1 MKSSAVPWASGW
13 SSTTH
18 IHPSAYAAR
27 TRLSSFSKRWSS
39 SMLTA
44 LVPAF
49 DSCDLQLDVAQ
60 RLIAPDVPT
69 EASTSTEHLEVRA
82 RAHRLNE
89 VHECLWLCGMGT
101 ARPGEPARIARLL
114 RLYSFGALASID
126 ACHELV

>member
-49 DSCDLQLDVAQ
+49 DSRRCQQRQLPL
-60 RLIAPDVPT
+60 RLSQV
-69 EASTSTEHLEVRA
+69 
-82 RAHRLNE
+82 
-89 VHECLWLCGMGT
+89 
-101 ARPGEPARIARLL
+101 PARRIEVARFELDADKSPAVLEGDIALGADARKWRKHEIARV
-114 RLYSFGALASID
+114 RPELYRPLDD
-126 ACHELV
+126 A